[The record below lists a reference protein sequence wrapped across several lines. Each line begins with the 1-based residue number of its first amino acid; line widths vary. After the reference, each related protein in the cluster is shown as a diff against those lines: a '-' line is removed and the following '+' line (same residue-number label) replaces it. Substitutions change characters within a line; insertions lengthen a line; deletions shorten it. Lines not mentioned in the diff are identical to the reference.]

1 MAEGAPYGLGG
12 YGAGGVLKEAGRLQV
27 RYFGLLAPFI
37 FAFVLPTAILQL
49 LEVLGLA
56 WWAAGQNPF
65 LPPHPLVTAAP
76 PTPPAPSWREGLI
89 WLAVSIVMW
98 LLSSLAV
105 ASIAKAVEKVYRN
118 QEDDPS
124 TIKSVFGS
132 LPGAI
137 YRLLVTSIWVLL
149 LTIATIFTISFP
161 FFLLS
166 MLFKNN
172 QHVLE
177 VLAIVAQVLVSVG
190 VTILGFLFM
199 LSQEVAVLEPDHY
212 GLAALK
218 RSSKLV
224 QEKFLAALTVLA
236 LSIVVGSLLSSLS
249 NLVASKVAGHKLPL
263 WAGYIL
269 AVLFALVYLLF
280 MVYVLLATIVLY
292 FSSRAKYDGEHDS
305 LPTDNPYTPLVVPAE
320 E

>member
-1 MAEGAPYGLGG
+1 V
-12 YGAGGVLKEAGRLQV
+12 GGVLKEAGRLQV
-27 RYFGLLAPFI
+27 RYFSLLAPFI

-65 LPPHPLVTAAP
+65 LPPGPHHLVTAAP
-76 PTPPAPSWREGLI
+76 PTPPAPSGRAVLI
-89 WLAVSIVMW
+89 SLAVGIVMW

-149 LTIATIFTISFP
+149 LTIATIFTISLP
-161 FFLLS
+161 FFLLGL
-166 MLFKNN
+166 LFKNN
-172 QHVLE
+172 KHVLE
-177 VLAIVAQVLVSVG
+177 VFAIVVQVLVSVG

-212 GLAALK
+212 GLTALK

-224 QEKFLAALTVLA
+224 QEKFLAALTLFA

-249 NLVASKVAGHKLPL
+249 NLVASKVAGDKLPL

-269 AVLFALVYLLF
+269 AVLFAVVYLLF

-292 FSSRAKYDGEHDS
+292 FSSRAKYDGEQDS